1 MLLFERRRSLPDTQ
15 HPTGVVIAGAG
26 HAAGELAIR
35 LRQAGYT
42 DPITMVGSETHL
54 PYQRPP
60 LSKAF
65 LSGLATQADLLLRP
79 DTGYA
84 KADIAFIG
92 ATQVLRLDLARRSLT
107 LSDGRTLDYGWLVLA
122 TGGQARRLSCPGA
135 ELGGVHVLRTIDDVI
150 ALRAR
155 LAQGARLVIVGGGY
169 IGLEV
174 AAVAIKHGLSVT
186 VLEAAPRLLARVTGP
201 EMSAFYEGVHRAAGV
216 DVQTGASLAALLPD
230 ARDAGH
236 VGAAQLADGRM
247 FPADFVLAG
256 IGLVPNT
263 SLAEAAGLPTGNG
276 ILVDEYC
283 RTPDPHVL
291 AIGDCANHPNPL
303 LGRRVRLESVPNA
316 IEQARVAAETI
327 CGRLKP
333 YAAIPWFWS
342 DQYDLK
348 LQAVGLA
355 EGHDATVLRG
365 DMAQRAFSLF
375 YLRHGVVI
383 AADSVNRPA
392 EFMAAKRLVGGSLQV
407 PAEVLADVS
416 RPLKGVVS

>member
-1 MLLFERRRSLPDTQ
+1 MPDSQ
-15 HPTGVVIAGAG
+15 PNPGVLIAGAG
-26 HAAGELAIR
+26 QAAGELAIR

-42 DPITMVGSETHL
+42 GSVTLVGSEQHL

-65 LSGLATQADLLLRP
+65 LSGHVTSADLLLRP
-79 DTGYA
+79 DAAYA
-84 KADIAFIG
+84 KADITFIG
-92 ATQVLRLDLARRSLT
+92 GTQVTRLDLARHSVA
-107 LSDGRTLDYGWLVLA
+107 LSDGRALEYRKLVLA
-122 TGGQARRLSCPGA
+122 TGGHARRLSCPGA
-135 ELGGVHVLRTIDDVI
+135 ELDGVHVLRTIDDVL
-150 ALRAR
+150 ALRTR
-155 LAQGARLVIVGGGY
+155 LTPGARLVIVGGGY

-174 AAVAIKHGLSVT
+174 ASVAVQHGLSVT

-201 EMSAFYEGVHRAAGV
+201 EMSAFYEGVHSAAGV
-216 DVQTGASLAALLPD
+216 DVQTGVSLAALLPD
-230 ARDAGH
+230 ARRAGH
-236 VGAAQLADGRM
+236 VGAAQLTDGRC
-247 FPADFVLAG
+247 FAADFVLAG
-256 IGLVPNT
+256 IGLIPNT
-263 SLAEAAGLPTGNG
+263 ALAEAAGLPVGNG

-283 RTPDPHVL
+283 RTPEPDVL

-365 DMAQRAFSLF
+365 VMAERAFSLF
-375 YLRHGVVI
+375 YLRDGVVI

-392 EFMAAKRLVGGSLQV
+392 EFMAAKRLVGAALA
-407 PAEVLADVS
+407 PEVLADVS
-416 RPLKGVVS
+416 RPLKELVK

>member
-1 MLLFERRRSLPDTQ
+1 M
-15 HPTGVVIAGAG
+15 GAG
-26 HAAGELAIR
+26 QAAGELAIR

-42 DPITMVGSETHL
+42 DPVTLVGSEQHL

-65 LSGLATQADLLLRP
+65 LSGHVTPADLLLRP
-79 DTGYA
+79 DTAYA
-84 KADIAFIG
+84 KAGIVFIG
-92 ATQVLRLDLARRSLT
+92 ATQVTGLDLARRSVA
-107 LSDGRTLDYGWLVLA
+107 LSDGRALAYDKLVLA
-122 TGGQARRLSCPGA
+122 TGGHARRLSCPGA
-135 ELGGVHVLRTIDDVI
+135 TLDGVHVLRTIDDVL

-155 LAQGARLVIVGGGY
+155 LRPEARLVIVGGGY

-174 AAVAIKHGLSVT
+174 AAVAVKQGLSVT
-186 VLEAAPRLLARVTGP
+186 LIEAAPRLLARVTGP
-201 EMSAFYEGVHRAAGV
+201 QISAFYEGVHRAAGV
-216 DVQTGASLAALLPD
+216 DVQTDASLSALLPAGHD
-230 ARDAGH
+230 RGH
-236 VGAAQLADGRM
+236 VGAAQLSDGRV
-247 FPADFVLAG
+247 FAADFVLAG
-256 IGLVPNT
+256 IGLIPNT
-263 SLAEAAGLPTGNG
+263 ALAEAAGLPVGDG

-283 RTPDPHVL
+283 RTPDPDVL

-355 EGHDATVLRG
+355 DGHDATVLRG
-365 DMAQRAFSLF
+365 AMADRAFSLF
-375 YLRHGVVI
+375 YLREGVVI
-383 AADSVNRPA
+383 AADTVNRPA
-392 EFMAAKRLVGGSLQV
+392 EFMAAKRLVGGKL
-407 PAEVLADVS
+407 PIAAAALADVS
-416 RPLKGVVS
+416 RPLKALLG

>member
-1 MLLFERRRSLPDTQ
+1 MPDS
-15 HPTGVVIAGAG
+15 PPPPGVIIVGAG
-26 HAAGELAIR
+26 QAAGELAIR
-35 LRQAGYT
+35 LRQANYT
-42 DPITMVGSETHL
+42 DPITLVGSEAHL

-65 LSGLATQADLLLRP
+65 LSGHVTPADLLLRP
-79 DTGYA
+79 DAAYA
-84 KADIAFIG
+84 KADITFIG
-92 ATQVLRLDLARRSLT
+92 GTQGTRLDLAQHSLA
-107 LSDGRTLDYGWLVLA
+107 LSDGRALAYDWLVLA
-122 TGGQARRLSCPGA
+122 TGGHPRRLSCPGA
-135 ELGGVHVLRTIDDVI
+135 ELDGVHVLRTIDDVL
-150 ALRAR
+150 ALRTR
-155 LAQGARLVIVGGGY
+155 LTPGARLVIVGGGY

-174 AAVAIKHGLSVT
+174 ASVAVKHGLSVT

-216 DVQTGASLAALLPD
+216 DIQTGVSLAALLPD
-230 ARDAGH
+230 ADNIGH
-236 VGAAQLADGRM
+236 VGAAQLSDGRR
-247 FPADFVLAG
+247 FAADFVLAG
-256 IGLVPNT
+256 IGLIPNT
-263 SLAEAAGLPTGNG
+263 ELAEAAGLPVGDG

-283 RTPDPHVL
+283 RTPDSRVL

-355 EGHDATVLRG
+355 DGHDATVLRG
-365 DMAQRAFSLF
+365 EMAQRAFSLF
-375 YLRHGVVI
+375 YLRNGVVI

-392 EFMAAKRLVGGSLQV
+392 EFMAAKRLVGGSLPV

-416 RPLKGVVS
+416 RPLKDLVK